1 MGDYLNFMGT
11 MAGIASNNTSD
22 PIMLVYTGASM
33 TDTIANN
40 LNLFMGTLGNDG
52 YVFHLAIDENLSSN
66 FTATSNLIIHTF
78 S

>member
-1 MGDYLNFMGT
+1 
-11 MAGIASNNTSD
+11 MAALATSTSA
-22 PIMLVYTGASM
+22 PIMLVYTGATM

-40 LNLFMGTLGNDG
+40 LNQFMATVGSSGF
-52 YVFHLAIDENLSSN
+52 VFHLAIDENLSSN

>member
-1 MGDYLNFMGT
+1 
-11 MAGIASNNTSD
+11 
-22 PIMLVYTGASM
+22 M

-40 LNLFMGTLGNDG
+40 LNQFMATVGSYGF
-52 YVFHLAIDENLSSN
+52 VFHLAIDENLSSN